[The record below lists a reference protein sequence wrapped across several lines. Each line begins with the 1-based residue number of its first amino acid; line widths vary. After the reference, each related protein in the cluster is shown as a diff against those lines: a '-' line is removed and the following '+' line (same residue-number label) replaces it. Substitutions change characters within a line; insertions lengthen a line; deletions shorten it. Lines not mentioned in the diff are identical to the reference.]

1 MSSHSAIKEELQK
14 TEEKRRMS
22 RWAGVGLT
30 EEQIG
35 FKKDLK
41 GEIKLAMVNK
51 KVSQMSEGVVVDEQL
66 VKKKLAI
73 KAALEQAIKQKMIKK
88 TKDVTGIQTLHKV

>member
-1 MSSHSAIKEELQK
+1 
-14 TEEKRRMS
+14 MS